1 MINNKKILF
10 FVNNQIIKLINNNNL
25 KFQYKYF
32 STSKLIKNEVKQNFK
47 ENSSLI
53 DSFGR
58 FHNYLRISIVEK
70 CNLRCKYC
78 MPEEGV
84 KLTPS
89 SDLLTKDEIIRLA
102 KLFAFEGVNKI
113 RLTGGEPTIRK
124 DLVEI
129 VS

>member
-32 STSKLIKNEVKQNFK
+32 STTNLIKNEVKQNFK

-70 CNLRCKYC
+70 CNLRCKSFKKIFSY
-78 MPEEGV
+78 
-84 KLTPS
+84 LI
-89 SDLLTKDEIIRLA
+89 SDR
-102 KLFAFEGVNKI
+102 
-113 RLTGGEPTIRK
+113 
-124 DLVEI
+124 
-129 VS
+129 S